1 MGSTY
6 GPACG
11 TKVAVHRGHM
21 IASQYGISN
30 PRKKMATFVY
40 TNVVPQFG
48 DFNSGPWQIYEQR
61 LIVWGKT
68 NCAMNGE
75 ARNVQL
81 FIVVGAIP
89 STVFGPQ
96 QMRYFGRGGFSN
108 YQDKDFRVNVPEV
121 MWTAA
126 SAPLSLG
133 FEETLGKLP
142 PKVRPSG
149 EKMSQESP
157 HVL

>member
-1 MGSTY
+1 
-6 GPACG
+6 
-11 TKVAVHRGHM
+11 
-21 IASQYGISN
+21 
-30 PRKKMATFVY
+30 
-40 TNVVPQFG
+40 
-48 DFNSGPWQIYEQR
+48 
-61 LIVWGKT
+61 
-68 NCAMNGE
+68 MNGE

-96 QMRYFGRGGFSN
+96 QTRYFGRGGFSN

-121 MWTAA
+121 MWTA
-126 SAPLSLG
+126 
-133 FEETLGKLP
+133 LP